1 MLFLVAKLEVFR
13 EITRNYGNNSLISFR
28 EIHSRLL
35 QQFKSFFHTVTQII
49 NHSEIFVHIPQV
61 TGDQGFE
68 LRLDQRKSSLK
79 LFLVILCSHRLAQ
92 FDQFIQHLGRN
103 LKVLIETVKVLILL
117 QPFCPMTVNQLL
129 PYPAE
134 PDNSLCNGLYQ
145 AEQNNPA

>member
-28 EIHSRLL
+28 EIHSRPL

-68 LRLDQRKSSLK
+68 LCLDQRKSSTSNGCRK
-79 LFLVILCSHRLAQ
+79 LSNCAARMKYISSSEINRITTSSSSILEEIS
-92 FDQFIQHLGRN
+92 
-103 LKVLIETVKVLILL
+103 K
-117 QPFCPMTVNQLL
+117 
-129 PYPAE
+129 
-134 PDNSLCNGLYQ
+134 SL
-145 AEQNNPA
+145 